1 MNEEKNRHDKA
12 KSFGRSLWKGLKKLP
27 TAVNICL
34 LIAVLAVVV
43 YCGYRVNRF
52 VVGRPPETAMEVKSS
67 LQSLENA
74 SSLRV
79 MNTPY
84 SAVAT
89 VYQDKEQKKPLYHVW
104 YNGIIKMNTDFSEI
118 QVEGNEESREL
129 VVTMR
134 PVQLEYELLD
144 GFEYLPE
151 APNNEKGFVEAR
163 KAAEADLKKRV
174 LKDVNLNETANE
186 NARTIL
192 KEFTESITGGEYQV
206 TVVTEAPATA
216 SSAETKTGDKSG
228 TEKPEQEA
236 PSDEK
241 K

>member
-1 MNEEKNRHDKA
+1 
-12 KSFGRSLWKGLKKLP
+12 
-27 TAVNICL
+27 
-34 LIAVLAVVV
+34 
-43 YCGYRVNRF
+43 
-52 VVGRPPETAMEVKSS
+52 MEVKSS

-89 VYQDKEQKKPLYHVW
+89 VYQDKEKKKPLYHVW
-104 YNGIIKMNTDFSEI
+104 YNGVIKMNTDFSEI

-144 GFEYLPE
+144 GFKYLPE

-192 KEFTESITGGEYQV
+192 KEFTESITGGEYHV

-216 SSAETKTGDKSG
+216 SSAETKTGDKSN